1 MDSDQELEKE
11 LDKFTELKGYG
22 SYIYEG
28 WGHRGTDWA
37 RSKAE
42 VIGGAVVMINQGQWE
57 SVQSPRAM
65 GTGSKVLS
73 NSRSIEATQSSIN
86 R

>member
-42 VIGGAVVMINQGQWE
+42 VIGSAVVMMSQGQWD
-57 SVQSPRAM
+57 SVQRPRAT
-65 GTGSKVLS
+65 GTCSRDLSK
-73 NSRSIEATQSSIN
+73 
-86 R
+86 